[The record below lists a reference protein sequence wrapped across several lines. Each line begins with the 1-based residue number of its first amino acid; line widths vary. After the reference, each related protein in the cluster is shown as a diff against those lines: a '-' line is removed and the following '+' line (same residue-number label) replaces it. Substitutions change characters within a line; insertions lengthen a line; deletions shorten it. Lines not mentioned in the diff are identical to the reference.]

1 MTLAVSTKCSRIVGM
16 WRKIRE
22 PLSVV
27 MDENAYT
34 RDRYN
39 GIKRDAE
46 PDEHGSNKWTLA

>member
-1 MTLAVSTKCSRIVGM
+1 M

-22 PLSVV
+22 PLSIV
-27 MDENAYT
+27 MDENAYW

-46 PDEHGSNKWTLA
+46 PDEHDSNKRTLA